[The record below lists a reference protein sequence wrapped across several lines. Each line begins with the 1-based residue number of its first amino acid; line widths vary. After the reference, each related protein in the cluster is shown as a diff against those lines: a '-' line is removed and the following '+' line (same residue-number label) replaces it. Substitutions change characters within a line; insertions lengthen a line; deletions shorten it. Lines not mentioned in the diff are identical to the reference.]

1 MSSNHKKGQ
10 SRQPQPRIQRGRLFA
25 VGTAVL
31 ALILLSACVALEWIR
46 PEVTP
51 TPSIPDSGLPV
62 VDDGA
67 PLPPQVIEQHPAI
80 GESLPLTGEI
90 ELAFDQEV
98 DPVKMAAAF
107 RMQGPDGAAIPG
119 EVTWPDKRTLRFEPD
134 GLLEKDTAYRV
145 ILGTGGVSAQGVSI
159 AEPLELLFSTAG
171 ELRVSQTFPSD
182 GTADVVN
189 NAVITAIF
197 NRPVVPLVVAEQ
209 RDTLPAPLEISPAVS
224 GQGEWVSTSVYAFR
238 PESPLKGGTSY
249 TVTIKRGLFDA
260 SQETQLADD
269 FTWDFKV
276 VAPSI
281 QSLELSSGLLDPENY
296 AEDILLDETFTFTFF
311 QPMDEGSTRAALSL
325 TPSGGAPVSLRTT
338 WNDDTTRLTITPSQ
352 RLALETTYV
361 LRLEDSAQS
370 ADGGQLDNPF
380 SWTFTTIPAPSVLYF
395 APSQEYPRSGYS
407 SDLYIKFAS
416 PMRLDTVKSR
426 IVISPEPEGEI
437 QWYYNEYDWSM
448 TAFILE
454 PSTQYVIR
462 ALPGMQDIYGNT
474 TTREYAA
481 RFKTDAMYPQAG
493 LQMPFQPAI
502 VRADGPQQFYV
513 TYRNVSNVRVRLYRI
528 EAWRFAS
535 FEGGGESRFE
545 YLPPDGDL
553 IWETRLRRS
562 GKLNERVLEVLD
574 PVGLDGGKLPPGF
587 YFIGLDSPNIPNR
600 GTRFLDARLLVVV
613 GVNLTFKTTTNDALI
628 WVTDL
633 TGGRPVSG
641 VAMTVYDKLFR
652 AVGQGVSDEDGLLSL
667 TVPTPSKPYDAR
679 YVMTDGDEPFGFA
692 SGEWGSGTNLYDYG
706 LWSSYYAP
714 GNQPKVYVYTDRPIY
729 RPDQPVYFKG
739 ILWLDDDLAYGRPA
753 QKTVHVT
760 INSYK
765 ETIYE
770 ADLPLSP
777 LGTFDGQIM
786 LDPEAALG
794 SYSINV
800 RMPGKTESVIGV
812 GFTVAEYRKPEFQV
826 KVEAAP
832 TSVLSGQ
839 DYSVIVSADYYSGGG
854 VGDALVEWTLSS
866 RAYTFTPS
874 DEFSGYSFADDE
886 GDVGY
891 YFDEFG
897 PPATEIIAEGQ
908 GRTDANGELVVDL
921 TADLSKFKTGRE
933 FTFEATVTD
942 LSKNAV
948 SGRASIIAHRSAVY
962 PGVRPTTYVA
972 TAGEKTSF
980 DVLALDPE
988 SKPIP
993 GQKVK
998 VEIVERRWYSVQ
1010 EQDATGRVQWK
1021 STVEEIPVASDE
1033 VTTDARGEASTS
1045 FTPPQ
1050 GGVYK
1055 ARVSALDARGNQGS
1069 ASAFVWVAGPDYIPW
1084 RQTNDRSFD
1093 LITDR
1098 RSYAPGDTAEILIA
1112 SPFQGE
1118 SYALVTVE
1126 RGHIYLEQ
1134 VLHLTSNSTLYK
1146 LPITP
1151 GLAPNAYVSVV
1162 VVKGIDQT
1170 NPRPNFKMGVIEIK
1184 IEPREQEVL
1193 VTITPDRVQAAP
1205 GEKVTYTVTTRDVGN
1220 HPVDAELSLGLSDL
1234 ATLSL
1239 ASPNSPPILDF
1250 FYNERTLSVWTS
1262 IPIGLSLEDYNAT
1275 IAERLTEGE
1284 GMGSGGGKGG
1294 GEFGVIEVR
1303 QDFPDTAFWEAHVQT
1318 GPDGQAQVTVTL
1330 PDNLTTWRMDARAVT
1345 AASKVGQAIHDLIS
1359 TRPLLVRPQTPRFFV
1374 VGDQV
1379 RLGAAVHNNT
1389 EQAMSVDIEL
1399 QAEGLML
1406 QGKASQTTEIAANRQ
1421 VYVTWEAEVDP
1432 EAGRVDLV
1440 FSAQGR
1446 TATGEQLEDA
1456 SRPPL
1461 GTLDNQGL
1469 PVYRYEARE
1478 TVGTSGQMTSGGTRV
1493 EAISLPSAWET
1504 SEGDLTIEI
1513 SPSLAAGM
1521 TDSLTYLEDFPYDC
1535 VEQTVS
1541 RFLPNVITTR
1551 ALKSAGLSDPE
1562 LESNLRGQ
1570 VNAALQRLANW
1581 QYPDGGWSWWAN
1593 VGQKSDPQTSAYVVL
1608 GLVEAQ
1614 EAGYAISGAVL
1625 ERALEYLR
1633 GEVQLVSRLK
1643 APAFL
1648 NRQAFL
1654 LYVLARAGSP
1664 DISATVRLYEQ
1675 RQDMAIYARAFLA
1688 RAFYLIDAG
1697 DPRLQTL
1704 LSDFATNAITSA
1716 TGTHWEE
1723 KTRDP
1728 ENWNTDTR
1736 TTAIVL
1742 STLSQADVSNPL
1754 NANAVRWL
1762 MSHRS
1767 GGHWQGTQETA
1778 WTLMGLTNWM
1788 EASGELQADY
1798 QYAVAFNG
1806 KRLGGG
1812 FANRETLRRSHTLQ
1826 LDVSEMLKDQANRLA
1841 FARDAGTGNLY
1852 YTAHLDVTLPVE
1864 QTRALD
1870 QGIILSRSYYPYE
1883 SSAADLSRADP
1894 VTAAA
1899 QGELLLVRLTLV
1911 APNALHYVVVEDPLP
1926 AGLEPVDQSLEVSPQ
1941 NLEIPRSYSWD
1952 DVFTRGWGWWYFEQ
1966 TQLRDEKV
1974 ILSASY
1980 LPAGTYIYTY
1990 MARASTAGTFNVIPP
2005 TAQEFYFP
2013 EVYGRGDG
2021 SIFVVEP

>member
-1 MSSNHKKGQ
+1 MKSIPKKGQ
-10 SRQPQPRIQRGRLFA
+10 CRQPQRGIRRGRVFA
-25 VGTAVL
+25 ALTPFL
-31 ALILLSACVALEWIR
+31 ALIVLSACVGLEWIR
-46 PEVTP
+46 PEATA
-51 TPSIPDSGLPV
+51 TPSVPDSGLPV

-67 PLPPQVIEQHPAI
+67 PLPPQVIEQRPAI

-90 ELAFDQEV
+90 ELVFDQEV
-98 DPVKMAAAF
+98 DPVKMAAAL
-107 RMQGPDGAAIPG
+107 RMEGPDGAAIPG
-119 EVTWPDKRTLRFEPD
+119 EITWPDKRTLRFEPE
-134 GLLEKDTAYRV
+134 GLLEKETAYRV
-145 ILGTGGVSAQGVSI
+145 ILGTGAASAQGVSM

-209 RDTLPAPLEISPAVS
+209 RDTLPAPLEISPPVS

-238 PESPLKGGTSY
+238 PGSPLKGGTSY

-260 SQETQLADD
+260 AQETQLADN
-269 FTWDFKV
+269 FTWDFKIIT
-276 VAPSI
+276 PSI
-281 QSLELSSGLLDPENY
+281 QSLELSSGLLDPEDY
-296 AEDILLDETFTFTFF
+296 AENILLDETFTFTFF
-311 QPMDEGSTRAALSL
+311 QPMDAGSTKAALSL
-325 TPSGGAPVSLRTT
+325 TPSGGFPVSLKTA
-338 WNDDTTRLTITPSQ
+338 WNNDRTRLTITPSE
-352 RLALETTYV
+352 RLALDTIYV
-361 LRLEDSAQS
+361 LRMEDSAQS
-370 ADGGQLDNPF
+370 ADGGQLDRAF
-380 SWTFTTIPAPSVLYF
+380 SWTFTTIPAPSVVYF
-395 APSQEYPRSGYS
+395 SPSEEYPPQGYS
-407 SDLYIKFAS
+407 SELHISFAS

-437 QWYYNEYDWSM
+437 QWWYNDYDWSLN
-448 TAFILE
+448 AYILE
-454 PSTQYVIR
+454 PSTRYVVR

-474 TTREYAA
+474 TSREYTA
-481 RFKTDAMYPQAG
+481 RFKTDAEYPQAG
-493 LQMPFQPAI
+493 LQMPYQPAI
-502 VRADGPQQFYV
+502 IRADGPQQFYV
-513 TYRNVSNVRVRLYRI
+513 TYRNVTNVRVQLYQIDARQ
-528 EAWRFAS
+528 FAS
-535 FEGGGESRFE
+535 FQGGGASQYE
-545 YLPPDGDL
+545 YMPPADDL
-553 IWETRLRRS
+553 IWETKLRNS
-562 GKLNERVLEVLD
+562 GKLNERVLKPLE
-574 PVGLDGGKLPPGF
+574 PVGLDGGKLAPGF
-587 YFIGLDSPNIPNR
+587 YFLGLDSPDITNR
-600 GTRFLDARLLVVV
+600 PTPFLDTRILVVV
-613 GVNLTFKTTTNDALI
+613 GANLTFKTTTNEALI

-633 TGGRPVSG
+633 TSGQPLSG
-641 VAMTVYDKLFR
+641 VPMTVYDKRFR
-652 AVGQGVSDEDGLLSL
+652 AVGQGVSDQDGLLL
-667 TVPTPSKPYDAR
+667 LDVPTPYEPYEPR
-679 YVMTDGDEPFGFA
+679 YVMTDGDQPFGFA
-692 SGEWGSGTNLYDYG
+692 SGDWGSGTNLYDYG

-729 RPDQPVYFKG
+729 RPNQPVYFKG

-753 QKTVHVT
+753 QKTVHVS
-760 INSYK
+760 INTYK

-777 LGTFDGQIM
+777 LGTFDGQIT

-839 DYSVIVSADYYSGGG
+839 DYSVTVSADYYSGGG

-897 PPATEIIAEGQ
+897 PPETEIIADGQ
-908 GRTDANGELVVDL
+908 GRTDANGQLVVDL
-921 TADLSKFKTGRE
+921 TADLSKSKTGRE

-948 SGRASIIAHRSAVY
+948 SGRASVIAHRSGVY

-972 TAGEKTSF
+972 TAGERTSF

-1033 VTTDARGEASTS
+1033 VTTDARGKASTS

-1055 ARVSALDARGNQGS
+1055 ARVSALDAQANQGS

-1098 RSYAPGDTAEILIA
+1098 RAYAPGDTAEILIA

-1126 RGHIYLEQ
+1126 RGHIYLEE

-1151 GLAPNAYVSVV
+1151 ELAPNAYVSVV
-1162 VVKGIDQT
+1162 VVKGVDET

-1184 IEPREQEVL
+1184 VDPREQEVL
-1193 VTITPDRVQAAP
+1193 VTITPDQDQAAP
-1205 GEKVTYTVTTRDVGN
+1205 GEKVTYTVTARDIKGQ
-1220 HPVDAELSLGLSDL
+1220 PVDAELSLGLSDL

-1250 FYNERTLSVWTS
+1250 FYNERTLGVWTS

-1303 QDFPDTAFWEAHVQT
+1303 QDFPDTAFWDAHVQT
-1318 GPDGQAQVTVTL
+1318 GSDGQAQVTVTL

-1345 AASKVGQAIHDLIS
+1345 ADSKVGQAINDLIS

-1379 RLGAAVHNNT
+1379 RLGAAIHNNT
-1389 EQAMSVDIEL
+1389 DQAMTVDIEL
-1399 QAEGLML
+1399 QAEGLTL
-1406 QGKASQTTEIAANRQ
+1406 QGNRSQRTEIAAKRQ
-1421 VYVTWEAEVDP
+1421 AYVTWDAEVDP
-1432 EAGRVDLV
+1432 EAGRVDLI
-1440 FSAQGR
+1440 FSAQGQ
-1446 TATGEQLEDA
+1446 TTTGERLQDA

-1521 TDSLTYLEDFPYDC
+1521 TDSLTYLEQFPYEC

-1562 LESNLRGQ
+1562 LESNLESQ

-1593 VGQKSDPQTSAYVVL
+1593 VSQKSDPQTTSYVVL

-1614 EAGYAISGAVL
+1614 EAGYGISEPVL

-1633 GEVQLVSRLK
+1633 GEVQPAARLEG
-1643 APAFL
+1643 PAFL

-1664 DISATVRLYEQ
+1664 DISATV
-1675 RQDMAIYARAFLA
+1675 
-1688 RAFYLIDAG
+1688 
-1697 DPRLQTL
+1697 
-1704 LSDFATNAITSA
+1704 
-1716 TGTHWEE
+1716 
-1723 KTRDP
+1723 
-1728 ENWNTDTR
+1728 
-1736 TTAIVL
+1736 
-1742 STLSQADVSNPL
+1742 
-1754 NANAVRWL
+1754 
-1762 MSHRS
+1762 
-1767 GGHWQGTQETA
+1767 
-1778 WTLMGLTNWM
+1778 
-1788 EASGELQADY
+1788 
-1798 QYAVAFNG
+1798 
-1806 KRLGGG
+1806 
-1812 FANRETLRRSHTLQ
+1812 
-1826 LDVSEMLKDQANRLA
+1826 
-1841 FARDAGTGNLY
+1841 
-1852 YTAHLDVTLPVE
+1852 
-1864 QTRALD
+1864 
-1870 QGIILSRSYYPYE
+1870 
-1883 SSAADLSRADP
+1883 
-1894 VTAAA
+1894 
-1899 QGELLLVRLTLV
+1899 
-1911 APNALHYVVVEDPLP
+1911 
-1926 AGLEPVDQSLEVSPQ
+1926 
-1941 NLEIPRSYSWD
+1941 
-1952 DVFTRGWGWWYFEQ
+1952 
-1966 TQLRDEKV
+1966 
-1974 ILSASY
+1974 
-1980 LPAGTYIYTY
+1980 
-1990 MARASTAGTFNVIPP
+1990 
-2005 TAQEFYFP
+2005 
-2013 EVYGRGDG
+2013 
-2021 SIFVVEP
+2021 